1 MHPRAAWCLNTSMSI
16 FHIITAVPY
25 DIYVLQVFMST
36 EEIDLTER
44 DLKTH
49 NDKTT
54 TLTNTDGT
62 PSTVAAEPQQS
73 VEFDSPDSGLPS
85 SRNYSVTSGI
95 LSSTDDGQ
103 SICFEEEESSTESD
117 KTEMSMSMSTPRKT
131 KGVLKMQDSIC
142 EEQLCSQLEYLSNSE
157 DISSM
162 CPTSYTVSKIKKFSL
177 IFFSVFK

>member
-1 MHPRAAWCLNTSMSI
+1 
-16 FHIITAVPY
+16 
-25 DIYVLQVFMST
+25 MST
-36 EEIDLTER
+36 EETDVIDR
-44 DLKTH
+44 DLKPR

-54 TLTNTDGT
+54 ILTNTAGT
-62 PSTVAAEPQQS
+62 PSAVAAEPQQS

-95 LSSTDDGQ
+95 LSSIDDGQ

-117 KTEMSMSMSTPRKT
+117 RTEMSMGTPRKT

-162 CPTSYTVSKIKKFSL
+162 CPTSYTVSNMNTF
-177 IFFSVFK
+177 